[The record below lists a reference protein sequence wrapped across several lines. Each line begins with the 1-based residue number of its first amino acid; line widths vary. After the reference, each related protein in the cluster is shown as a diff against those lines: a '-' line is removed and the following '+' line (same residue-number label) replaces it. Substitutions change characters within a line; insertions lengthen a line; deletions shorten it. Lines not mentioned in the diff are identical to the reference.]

1 MEGIDRLPTD
11 VHQIIY
17 EFVTIEAKV
26 YLTKNNFVKY
36 YALVW
41 ENEYKDSRRD
51 MQSRIT
57 DIVRKGRQL
66 PFELL
71 LDKYFNKWSGSQ
83 AKLWRWN
90 SKLTGRKLTFPNYLT
105 FITYLCIRY
114 KRQKLRA
121 LLAKKIMQ
129 NSKSSQKNRHKKIRT
144 RNISWSN

>member
-1 MEGIDRLPTD
+1 MEDIDRLPTD

-17 EFVTIEAKV
+17 EFIAIEAKV
-26 YLTKNNFVKY
+26 YLTKTNFIKY
-36 YALVW
+36 YGLVW

-66 PFELL
+66 PFEVL
-71 LDKYFNKWSGSQ
+71 LDRHFNKWSGPQ
-83 AKLWRWN
+83 TKLWRWN
-90 SKLTGRKLTFPNYLT
+90 SKLTGKTFTFPNYLT

-121 LLAKKIMQ
+121 LLAKKITQ